1 MIEADLSGN
10 QKEYI
15 LKLQFN
21 WRWLIT
27 LDYVTLLIHKT
38 KARIVGLLDY
48 VQSSPSIC
56 GWIRPRAMLLTSQ
69 DPVDQK
75 RRKPIH
81 DWKQAR
87 LDVDVDVVKCFSHA
101 GLRAVLAG
109 KQVRGEGSIGWK
121 YPAAII
127 KQLRQP
133 AKGPKRES
141 SRRMTGILKRTLRS
155 HDRSG
160 GFTCYLYF
168 AMGAI
173 LALAV

>member
-75 RRKPIH
+75 RRKPITIGSKL
-81 DWKQAR
+81 DSVLMWMLLSVLVMQA
-87 LDVDVDVVKCFSHA
+87 C
-101 GLRAVLAG
+101 VLYWLESKFA
-109 KQVRGEGSIGWK
+109 E
-121 YPAAII
+121 
-127 KQLRQP
+127 
-133 AKGPKRES
+133 KGR
-141 SRRMTGILKRTLRS
+141 
-155 HDRSG
+155 
-160 GFTCYLYF
+160 
-168 AMGAI
+168 
-173 LALAV
+173 